1 MAVIAPSKEL
11 LQPPISPRCHVLLA
25 GKPKFQMA
33 KNPRARSFSPWLRP
47 TEQRSYGLVNC
58 RSSRQVSAFGGGELS
73 IGRTVA
79 DIKTA
84 LYQSIQGINRGIFG
98 VPSAKKSEIEGLVKL
113 LESHNPTPHPTEN
126 LQMVDGCWKLVYST
140 ISILGAKRTKL
151 GLRDFVSL
159 GDFLQAID
167 VAERKAVNVIKFNVR
182 GLKMLTG
189 QLTVVASFKIASK
202 SRVDIEYKNSTI
214 APDQLMSIF
223 RKNYDILLAIF
234 NPEGWLE
241 ISYVDESMRIG
252 RDDKGNIFI
261 LERLEL

>member
-167 VAERKAVNVIKFNVR
+167 VAER
-182 GLKMLTG
+182 
-189 QLTVVASFKIASK
+189 
-202 SRVDIEYKNSTI
+202 VDIEYKNSTI

>member
-167 VAERKAVNVIKFNVR
+167 VAEFI
-182 GLKMLTG
+182 
-189 QLTVVASFKIASK
+189 Q
-202 SRVDIEYKNSTI
+202 RVDIEYKNSTI